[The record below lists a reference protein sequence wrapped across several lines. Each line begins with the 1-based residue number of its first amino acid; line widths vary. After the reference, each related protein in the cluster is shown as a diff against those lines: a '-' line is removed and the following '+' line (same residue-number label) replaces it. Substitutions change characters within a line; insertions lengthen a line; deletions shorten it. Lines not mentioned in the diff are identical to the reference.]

1 VLFGNLIL
9 MNTRS
14 GSWWEASLPRQRR
27 ALKPSLARIHEQ
39 GDLLNQINVIL
50 PDGQSLLIFRTRVK
64 PPLQKYF
71 PSRPTQINS
80 MISPSRPE
88 RGALRTSSTRGGMR
102 WTRQRQAMSGDGRA
116 GRPELLGA
124 APCHFRHGFGLLTR
138 CIIAGPFAWLA
149 GCIDPTL

>member
-102 WTRQRQAMSGDGRA
+102 WTRQRQAMSGDGR
-116 GRPELLGA
+116 RVDPNYWEQ
-124 APCHFRHGFGLLTR
+124 RHATSGTGSGLLIR
-138 CIIAGPFAWLA
+138 CIIAGPFAWLP